1 MARDFQP
8 NSKAEK
14 DYKAG
19 LNFNDPEL
27 KQILIGT
34 LLGDASMSI
43 KDDKPVY
50 SIKFDQSAAH
60 EKYIDHLFV
69 KFQKY
74 CGSSPEKRYVLDK
87 ITKEKNVYKSLFFR
101 TYTLNFLKYYFDLFY
116 TYETQYVVTKTSYK
130 TERGGTQF
138 KRVKVTKKVN
148 EIINKKKI
156 VPKCIETLL
165 TKKAVAYWYMD
176 DGTYHD
182 NQKSGKRSY
191 LFSTQGFEKSEV
203 ERLCEVLKKKFNIC
217 ANVHKDKEYWRIY
230 ILSKSSQTFVDLI
243 KDDIIQNFQ
252 YKLEESQQM
261 IEVIEKVNE

>member
-1 MARDFQP
+1 
-8 NSKAEK
+8 
-14 DYKAG
+14 
-19 LNFNDPEL
+19 
-27 KQILIGT
+27 
-34 LLGDASMSI
+34 
-43 KDDKPVY
+43 
-50 SIKFDQSAAH
+50 
-60 EKYIDHLFV
+60 
-69 KFQKY
+69 
-74 CGSSPEKRYVLDK
+74 
-87 ITKEKNVYKSLFFR
+87 
-101 TYTLNFLKYYFDLFY
+101 
-116 TYETQYVVTKTSYK
+116 
-130 TERGGTQF
+130 
-138 KRVKVTKKVN
+138 
-148 EIINKKKI
+148 
-156 VPKCIETLL
+156 
-165 TKKAVAYWYMD
+165 MD